1 MDNIQLY
8 KDLSFEIISAIKDE
22 ESEKV
27 SELFD
32 KRQVVLDIEKDN
44 EKFIKELLN
53 DGILET
59 DKEIK
64 ELLTKYLTQVKVE
77 IRKHKQSVQV
87 NNSYTN
93 SFKENLNIFYKKV

>member
-22 ESEKV
+22 QSERL

-32 KRQVVLDIEKDN
+32 KRQAVLDIEKDN

-64 ELLTKYLTQVKVE
+64 ELLTKYLTEVKVE